1 MNLYFSNSFLVFLQI
16 ANGIK
21 AILVKVAAIGLDPS
35 KHLGKDLAFMEP
47 HLLKLKEYA
56 TVIFNAFTMS
66 LSYLIVLLT

>member
-47 HLLKLKEYA
+47 YLLKLKEYA
-56 TVIFNAFTMS
+56 TVLF
-66 LSYLIVLLT
+66 Y